1 MSLATMS
8 MNKTFFT
15 ALLLFALLFASFT
28 APQLVTAENDAMVED
43 FSAEQILY
51 EDAFNLA
58 EIRSGADKLPRQ
70 SDLDGGNDAVKKMRL
85 RKQDHSTSVDLDPAL
100 ADIKTDILNVQD
112 GEITE
117 LIESISK
124 LTKRTYIVDEAV
136 KGKITIHLQHPV
148 TLEESLR
155 IFDSVLLLKGFTT
168 VPVDHNT
175 WKVIQAKSAKSTT
188 LPLISE
194 SPKHPSDI
202 LVTQLLRL
210 KHVQA
215 EDMQKLLSQFVSADG
230 VINSFEG
237 TNALIMID
245 SAANIARLKKL
256 VAMLD
261 VPAIDQD
268 ISIIPVKYADV
279 NDISEKINQ
288 ILGEKDDKTPDAN
301 ATPRVNPQMGRPI
314 MQRNIMPN
322 QGTPTR
328 SASVERRRLPL
339 KVIPDQRTN
348 SLVVVA
354 DPELTIKIQALV
366 EKLDSPVDLSGG
378 RFFVHRLRHA
388 SAEDLSEILTQLIS
402 GASSKEEGDKQS
414 ASASAVNA
422 GTNAQINARARM
434 QETSTTS
441 APGRVQ
447 FEGDVSIAPD
457 PATNSLIINAS
468 RSDYLRVKQVID
480 DLDVQRRQVIVE
492 ATILEVTLN
501 NNDSMGLEFQ
511 GTLANNEAGVIFQTN
526 YGGLTDVL
534 TNPTAL
540 SDLSIAA
547 ASAGTLTL
555 PGGIT
560 IPSQAFLIDAVS
572 INDNVNVL
580 SSPTILTT
588 DNEEAEI
595 VVGENVPFVTN
606 TSTDPTN
613 LNNTFNQIE
622 RQDVGI
628 TLRITPQINA
638 GDFVTLKIFVEIS
651 NVVAGTRNDANG
663 PTTTKRTTNT
673 VVEVKSNQMIVTG
686 GLISD
691 NITESTRGV
700 PVLMDIPVLGHIFKT
715 EDTRINRTNLLIF
728 LTPRIVS
735 NQYDARETTK
745 SGAEKI
751 ESIIRRNHLNPG
763 REEVL
768 QNELIDNVAVELS
781 PSEPFPTTITPIR
794 PAKERVFVDGDKSSI
809 PAARQHSSL
818 DSDENGVLEFQVT
831 PALPPRPSL
840 AVVDTNLERP
850 VQATR
855 VEATGNYVLLRKV
868 GQPVASAALGKQF
881 PFIDRYGTIGL
892 RLKSSELNSFF
903 SPGLGYSFSGS
914 SNNERFVCLGSYP
927 DKDSLKEQN
936 TAAYDSSNT
945 FPVLTNEDARR
956 LWREIK
962 QSQ

>member
-1 MSLATMS
+1 
-8 MNKTFFT
+8 MNKIFST
-15 ALLLFALLFASFT
+15 AISLFAFIA
-28 APQLVTAENDAMVED
+28 APQLLIAESDVPTED

-58 EIRSGADKLPRQ
+58 ETTPETNQLPP
-70 SDLDGGNDAVKKMRL
+70 SDNLVGKNSSIKKMHL
-85 RKQDHSTSVDLDPAL
+85 RKQDHSTSVDLDPTL
-100 ADIKTDILNVQD
+100 ADVKTDILNVQD

-168 VPVDHNT
+168 VPVDQNT

-194 SPKHPSDI
+194 SPLHPSDI

-215 EDMQKLLSQFVSADG
+215 EDMQKLLSQFVSGDG

-256 VAMLD
+256 VSMLD

-288 ILGEKDDKTPDAN
+288 ILGEKDDKTSDAA
-301 ATPRVNPQMGRPI
+301 ATPRVNPQMGRPM

-322 QGTPTR
+322 QGTTGR

-402 GASSKEEGDKQS
+402 GASNEEGSKQG
-414 ASASAVNA
+414 ASASTANT
-422 GTNAQINARARM
+422 GTNSQINARARM
-434 QETSTTS
+434 QETSTATG
-441 APGRVQ
+441 PGRVQ

-501 NNDSMGLEFQ
+501 NNNSMGLEFQ

-572 INDNVNVL
+572 VNDNVNVL

-595 VVGENVPFVTN
+595 IVGENVPFVTN

-700 PVLMDIPVLGHIFKT
+700 PVLMDIPVLGHVFKT
-715 EDTRINRTNLLIF
+715 EDSRINRTNLLIF

-745 SGAEKI
+745 SGADRVEA
-751 ESIIRRNHLNPG
+751 IIQRNHLNPG

-768 QNELIDNVAVELS
+768 HNELIDNVAVELS
-781 PSEPFPTTITPIR
+781 ASEPLPTTITPIR
-794 PAKERVFVDGDKSSI
+794 PTKERVFVDEGTSSAT
-809 PAARQHSSL
+809 PKATQLSSL
-818 DSDENGVLEFQVT
+818 DSDKFSEQSGDVVEFQVT
-831 PALPPRPSL
+831 PVIPPRPAL
-840 AVVDTNLERP
+840 AVVDTNLEQP
-850 VQATR
+850 TEKTQVTA
-855 VEATGNYVLLRKV
+855 AGSYILLRKV

-892 RLKSSELNSFF
+892 RLESAELDRFF
-903 SPGLGYSFSGS
+903 SPGLSYAFSGS
-914 SNNERFVCLGSYP
+914 PINERFVCLGSYP
-927 DKDSLKEQN
+927 NDDSLKEQN
-936 TAAYDSSNT
+936 ASAYAASKA
-945 FPVLTNEDARR
+945 FPVLTAEETRR
-956 LWREIK
+956 LWREIE